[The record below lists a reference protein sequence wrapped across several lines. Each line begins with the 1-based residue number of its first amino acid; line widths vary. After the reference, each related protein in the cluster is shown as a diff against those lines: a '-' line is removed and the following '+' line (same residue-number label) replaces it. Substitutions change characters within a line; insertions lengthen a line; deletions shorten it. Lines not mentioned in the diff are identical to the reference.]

1 MELSRDRRGEVEVL
15 TLSGSIHADDND
27 AFGAA
32 LSGLKEEQRFRLV
45 IDASGLEYINSR
57 AISDAVKFV
66 QNARLQ
72 DGRVVFVHPG
82 PTAEKIMRAVG
93 LMQLVRTFETLDD
106 AVAAC
111 EG

>member
-15 TLSGSIHADDND
+15 TLCGSIHADDND

-32 LSGLKEEQRFRLV
+32 LAGLKEERRFRLV
-45 IDASGLEYINSR
+45 IDASELEYINSR
-57 AISDAVKFV
+57 AISDVVKFV
-66 QNARLQ
+66 QGARLGE
-72 DGRVVFVHPG
+72 GRVVFVRPG

-93 LMQLVRTFETLDD
+93 LMQLVQTFETVDD

>member
-1 MELSRDRRGEVEVL
+1 MELSRDGRGEVEVL
-15 TLSGSIHADDND
+15 TLCGSIHADDND

-32 LSGLKEEQRFRLV
+32 LAELKEEHRFRLA
-45 IDASGLEYINSR
+45 IDASDLEYINSR
-57 AISDAVKFV
+57 AISDVVKFV
-66 QNARLQ
+66 QDARLQ
-72 DGRVVFVHPG
+72 GGHVAFVRPGR
-82 PTAEKIMRAVG
+82 TAEKIMRAVG